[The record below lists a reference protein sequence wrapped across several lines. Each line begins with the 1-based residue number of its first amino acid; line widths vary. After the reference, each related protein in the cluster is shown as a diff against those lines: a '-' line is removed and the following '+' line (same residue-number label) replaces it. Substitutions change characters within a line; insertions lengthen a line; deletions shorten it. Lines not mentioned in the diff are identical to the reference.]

1 MKPFKMFLHQKK
13 SNMSAR
19 KDVILDVIGA
29 QSTVIDLVDFC
40 FTMGVASQAT
50 IHREIHEM
58 IDAGFISSRVPPRD
72 KRLVILRVTK
82 KGRDYLSKL

>member
-1 MKPFKMFLHQKK
+1 MKPFKLFLHQKK